1 MKKSSASFLK
11 SRALWIF
18 FRTFAEK
25 TDYSMRKI
33 IITVAPV
40 CHVGKEIPAE
50 CKNPL
55 TPEEIAEDTINCY
68 KAGACEVHLHTRDLR
83 GEQTFELD
91 VFRDT
96 IRRIREHSDMIIQGS
111 TGGLSTL
118 TLAERCVCLDV
129 PEVEVAS
136 LNMGSVNFGET
147 VYVNTLPDIRYWAR
161 RLDETNTVPE
171 MELFDLSQVETCT
184 RLADEGVLRRP
195 LHYNFCVGPG
205 NSSNLAA
212 TGRNLAFLTSLTEQ
226 GTSWGITHDSMKDFS
241 MLACAIGMG
250 ASVVRIGFED
260 SFYYAPGR
268 RAHTNAELVE
278 RLVQLI
284 RMMGCEP
291 ATPAEARQMQHIP
304 QLTK

>member
-1 MKKSSASFLK
+1 
-11 SRALWIF
+11 
-18 FRTFAEK
+18 
-25 TDYSMRKI
+25 MRKI

-40 CHVGKEIPAE
+40 CHTGKVIPAE

-68 KAGACEVHLHTRDLR
+68 RAGACEVHLHTRDLR

-147 VYVNTLPDIRYWAR
+147 VYINTLPDIRYWAK
-161 RLDETNTVPE
+161 RLDETDTVPE

-212 TGRNLAFLTSLTEQ
+212 TGRNLAFLTSLCEP
-226 GTSWGITHDSMKDFS
+226 GTSWGVTHDSMKDFS

-260 SFYYAPGR
+260 SFYYAPGK

-278 RLVQLI
+278 RLVELI

-291 ATPAEARQMQHIP
+291 ATPAEARAMQHIKP
-304 QLTK
+304 LD

>member
-1 MKKSSASFLK
+1 
-11 SRALWIF
+11 
-18 FRTFAEK
+18 
-25 TDYSMRKI
+25 MRKI

-40 CHVGKEIPAE
+40 CHTGKVIPAE

-55 TPEEIAEDTINCY
+55 TPEEITEDVLNCY
-68 KAGACEVHLHTRDLR
+68 RAGACEVHLHTRDLK

-147 VYVNTLPDIRYWAR
+147 VYVNTLPDIRYWAK

-184 RLADEGVLRRP
+184 RLADEGVLHRP

-212 TGRNLAFLTSLTEQ
+212 TGRNLAFLTQLCEP
-226 GTSWGITHDSMKDFS
+226 GTSWGITHDSMQDFS

-250 ASVVRIGFED
+250 ASAVRVGFED
-260 SFYYAPGR
+260 SFYYTPGK

-291 ATPAEARQMQHIP
+291 ATPDEARAMQHIGRNFER
-304 QLTK
+304 

>member
-1 MKKSSASFLK
+1 
-11 SRALWIF
+11 
-18 FRTFAEK
+18 
-25 TDYSMRKI
+25 MRKI

-284 RMMGCEP
+284 RLMGCEP

-304 QLTK
+304 LR

>member
-1 MKKSSASFLK
+1 
-11 SRALWIF
+11 
-18 FRTFAEK
+18 
-25 TDYSMRKI
+25 MRKI

-40 CHVGKEIPAE
+40 CHVGKVIPAE

-55 TPEEIAEDTINCY
+55 SPEEITEDVLNCY
-68 KAGACEVHLHTRDLR
+68 KAGACEVHLHTRDLK

-96 IRRIREHSDMIIQGS
+96 IRRIREKSDMIIQGS

-118 TLAERCVCLDV
+118 TLAERCVCLNV

-147 VYVNTLPDIRYWAR
+147 VYVNTLPDIRYWAK
-161 RLDETNTVPE
+161 RLDETGTVPE
-171 MELFDLSQVETCT
+171 MELFDLSMVETCT
-184 RLADEGVLRRP
+184 KLADEGVLKRP

-212 TGRNLAFLTSLTEQ
+212 TGRNLAFLTQLCEP
-226 GTSWGITHDSMKDFS
+226 GTSWGITHDAMQDFS

-250 ASVVRIGFED
+250 ASAVRIGFED
-260 SFYYAPGR
+260 SFYYAPGK

-278 RLVQLI
+278 RLVELI

-291 ATPAEARQMQHIP
+291 ATPAEARAMQHIP

>member
-1 MKKSSASFLK
+1 
-11 SRALWIF
+11 
-18 FRTFAEK
+18 
-25 TDYSMRKI
+25 MRKI

-40 CHVGKEIPAE
+40 CHVGKEIPTE

-55 TPEEIAEDTINCY
+55 TPEEIAEDTINCF